1 MSRDNI
7 KTPECVSFVNQ
18 ILNLYY
24 ANGELNLPPYLR
36 GKGIENINF
45 EALKK
50 LKGGT
55 GLKVLT
61 TYINETSHIDPKII
75 WAVNNKEGGMVEK
88 EWGQPLKEFNYK
100 VPRKKTPPVYY
111 SPFRPLKYDWSSF
124 KFMRELQDFIV
135 IEDILYINNK
145 DRKETP
151 LKLDKIP
158 IIDITAIKGKRAV
171 IENFTLFK
179 GEFEDKLEFESLVC
193 IETCY
198 TKVGFLRV
206 KDGSFHVKFID
217 VDGKVVRGS
226 KE

>member
-7 KTPECVSFVNQ
+7 KTPECVSFVNK

-24 ANGELNLPPYLR
+24 INGSLNLPPHLR
-36 GKGIENINF
+36 GQGIEDINF

-50 LKGGT
+50 LEYKKD
-55 GLKVLT
+55 LQVLI
-61 TYINETSHIDPKII
+61 TYINETSNIDPKII
-75 WAVNNKEGGMVEK
+75 WAVNNKGGGMVEK
-88 EWGQPLKEFNYK
+88 WGQPLKEFKYE
-100 VPRKKTPPVYY
+100 VPRKAKTPPVYY
-111 SPFRPLKYDWSSF
+111 SPFRALKYDWSSF
-124 KFMRELQDFIV
+124 KFMREFQDFIV
-135 IEDILYINNK
+135 IDDILYVNNK
-145 DRKETP
+145 DRKETE

-171 IENFTLFK
+171 IEDFTLFK
-179 GEFEDKLEFESLVC
+179 GKFGDKLESKGLVC
-193 IETCY
+193 IESYY

-206 KDGSFHVKFID
+206 KDGSFRVKFID

>member
-1 MSRDNI
+1 MSRNNI

-45 EALKK
+45 EVLKK
-50 LKGGT
+50 LKGKT

-61 TYINETSHIDPKII
+61 TYINETSNIDPKII
-75 WAVNNKEGGMVEK
+75 WAVNNKGGGMVEK
-88 EWGQPLKEFNYK
+88 WGQPLKEFKYE
-100 VPRKKTPPVYY
+100 VPIKAKTPTVYY
-111 SPFRPLKYDWSSF
+111 SPFRALKYDWSSF
-124 KFMRELQDFIV
+124 KFMREFQDFIV
-135 IEDILYINNK
+135 IDDILYVNNK
-145 DRKETP
+145 DRKETE

-171 IENFTLFK
+171 IEDFTLFK
-179 GEFEDKLEFESLVC
+179 GEFEDKLEFEGLVC
-193 IETCY
+193 IESYY

-206 KDGSFHVKFID
+206 EDRSFRVKFID
-217 VDGKVVRGS
+217 ADGKVVRGS